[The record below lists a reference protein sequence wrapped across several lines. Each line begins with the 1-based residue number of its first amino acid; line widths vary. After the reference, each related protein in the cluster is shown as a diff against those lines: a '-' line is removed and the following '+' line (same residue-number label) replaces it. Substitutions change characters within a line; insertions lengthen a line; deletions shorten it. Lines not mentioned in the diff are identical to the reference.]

1 MKQRVPVSEIMSKDL
16 VTLTPNQSLE
26 EAEKLFKDHNI
37 RHVPIVEG
45 DRLVGVLSHTD
56 LLRISFSELDEENE
70 TVVPVVY
77 DMYTIPQVMTKTPV
91 SVEINATIKETVE
104 ILSKQSFHSLPVV
117 DNEKLVGIITTTDL
131 LNYMLAQY

>member
-77 DMYTIPQVMTKTPV
+77 DMYTIPQVMTKELV
-91 SVEINATIKETVE
+91 SVGIDATIKETVE